1 MAGLRGWLWRPVDP
15 TIMFPMLISLVFSSQ
30 MIFSYMPEWGPFACL
45 ISIALSCGV
54 VVSIPAQNAR
64 GLGFDSQQRRLLRA
78 RHCTIFFPLSWLR
91 SFLIRYSVTLFRYVF
106 PLHSI
111 IQLHTNSCFLPSIF
125 IWVGMAQCIG
135 LTSKLLFRYVIPLR
149 YSVTFYFHVFLLP
162 SFIQIAVS
170 KL

>member
-64 GLGFDSQQRRLLRA
+64 GPGFDSRQSRLLRA

-91 SFLIRYSVTLFRYVF
+91 SFLIRYSVTLFRYV
-106 PLHSI
+106 
-111 IQLHTNSCFLPSIF
+111 
-125 IWVGMAQCIG
+125 
-135 LTSKLLFRYVIPLR
+135 IPLQC
-149 YSVTFYFHVFLLP
+149 LL
-162 SFIQIAVS
+162 IVS
-170 KL
+170 TKNADTHWGLYNRIIHWKEVIKSDRDWNKYKIYWIPLNG